1 MRIKKIHNSWQDIH
15 QWTEKIIHR
24 AQLRSK
30 RGYIRRSLPAHAPE
44 NYELGRSEPM
54 SNRPPPREIQSQ
66 LCELA
71 EQIARD
77 NFGIG
82 LDYSIASIQQV
93 ESILAAV
100 HNEYVRTQSE
110 DGLQGIALEFAAYIV
125 TVIEKHFG
133 VGDWH
138 RDHAT
143 IGPDS
148 FPFQWRGATIFPY
161 GWCFNRI
168 IDGPEDDIWVKFNAL
183 VVGNNSKRKGSRPWW
198 RFW

>member
-1 MRIKKIHNSWQDIH
+1 
-15 QWTEKIIHR
+15 
-24 AQLRSK
+24 
-30 RGYIRRSLPAHAPE
+30 
-44 NYELGRSEPM
+44 M
-54 SNRPPPREIQSQ
+54 SNRPAPREIQSQ

-77 NFGIG
+77 NFGIA

-93 ESILAAV
+93 ESILAAF
-100 HNEYVRTQSE
+100 HNEYVRTRSE

-125 TVIEKHFG
+125 TVIENHFG
-133 VGDWH
+133 AGDWQ

-143 IGPDS
+143 IGTDT
-148 FPFQWRGATIFPY
+148 FPFQWRGSTIFPY

-168 IDGPEDDIWVKFNAL
+168 IDGPEDDIWIKFNTL
-183 VVGNNSKRKGSRPWW
+183 VVGNNSMGKSSRPWW